1 MATLM
6 EVERLIMRIFSF
18 FKVFYLDIIIFVVPQ
33 NCKLEF
39 ERSIVECI
47 VLFVI
52 IMKKRK
58 E

>member
-1 MATLM
+1 M